1 MANPFY
7 QSMMNNMMMPPA
19 RPNNPV
25 QALLQQAADI
35 YQSMQNPQAFMQQ
48 YFPNV
53 PANYRNT
60 PDQLLQYLQHT
71 GSVTPQQLAFLNQFS
86 CPVR

>member
-1 MANPFY
+1 MNPFY
-7 QSMMNNMMMPPA
+7 QSMMQNTVMPAAPT
-19 RPNNPV
+19 NPV
-25 QALLQQAADI
+25 QALVQRAAEI
-35 YQSMQNPQAFMQQ
+35 YQTVVNPQSFMQQ

-53 PANYRNT
+53 PNNYRNN
-60 PDQLLQYLQHT
+60 PDQLLQYLQQT